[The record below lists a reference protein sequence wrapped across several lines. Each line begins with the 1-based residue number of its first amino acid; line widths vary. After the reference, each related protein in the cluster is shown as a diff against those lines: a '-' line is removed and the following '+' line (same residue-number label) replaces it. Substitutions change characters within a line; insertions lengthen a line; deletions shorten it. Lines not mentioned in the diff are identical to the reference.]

1 MKNTDTLSI
10 MSAIVNLVLIA
21 LLVFGLAKG
30 FASPGLSV
38 MIIAGIAPR
47 RIASLFQGM
56 LAKVSIETLGVAAL
70 SAGAMLWLHEI
81 LSAPEVSPL
90 SLASLI
96 ILWLLGLAVA
106 VCRFYAVALADK
118 A

>member
-1 MKNTDTLSI
+1 MKTTNTLSI
-10 MSAIVNLVLIA
+10 MSAIVDLILIA

-30 FASPGLSV
+30 FASTGLSV
-38 MIIAGIAPR
+38 MIIAGIVPR
-47 RIASLFQGM
+47 RIATLFRGT
-56 LAKVSIETLGVAAL
+56 LTKVVIETIGVAAL
-70 SAGAMLWLHEI
+70 SSGAMLWLHEI
-81 LSAPEVSPL
+81 LSAPEVSSV

-106 VCRFYAVALADK
+106 VCRFYMVAEANK

>member
-1 MKNTDTLSI
+1 MKTNTLNIT
-10 MSAIVNLVLIA
+10 SAIVDLVLIA
-21 LLVFGLAKG
+21 LLAFGLAKG

-47 RIASLFQGM
+47 CIASLFRGA
-56 LAKVSIETLGVAAL
+56 LAKVIIETLGVAAL

-81 LSAPEVSPL
+81 LSAPEFSPVSI
-90 SLASLI
+90 ASLI

-106 VCRFYAVALADK
+106 VCRFYTTAVTNK